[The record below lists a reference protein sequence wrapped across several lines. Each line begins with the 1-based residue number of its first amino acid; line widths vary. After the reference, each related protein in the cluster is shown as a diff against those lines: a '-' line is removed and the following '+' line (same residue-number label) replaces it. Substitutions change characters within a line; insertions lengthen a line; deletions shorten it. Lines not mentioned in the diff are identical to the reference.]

1 MENDKKRRERET
13 YRIIFK
19 SIFFDYRNEN
29 MLLKTQWLK
38 KNVKR
43 R

>member
-1 MENDKKRRERET
+1 MENDKRKEERGRF

-29 MLLKTQWLK
+29 MLLKTEWLK
-38 KNVKR
+38 KNVK
-43 R
+43 